1 MSVFWIAGEPS
12 GDVQAAAV
20 AGYISKHHPEIK
32 QWGWGGQFLE
42 KAGVTLLKDVT
53 KKPFM
58 GFIEVVVRARSIV
71 KSFATVKKQILSTGA
86 TTVVLVDYPGFN
98 LRMAKWA
105 KAQGLRVV
113 YYIPPK
119 VWAWKSAR
127 AQTLKEQ
134 CDAILG
140 ILPFE
145 QKWYADRDIHYTY
158 VGNPLA
164 QKYAGVNVYSPSGS
178 IALLPGFRSQEI
190 TRLVPEFIAVARAM
204 PKQSFVLIRPE
215 SAVPVWPNL
224 EIPENIKV
232 FTGELKDGMQHCSA
246 ALVCSGTATLEV
258 ALMGVPQL
266 VVYRANPLS
275 LAIAKRFVKIRFISL
290 PNLILDAGALPELL
304 QEDARAEALVERLV
318 ELLANPSSQLDAYTK
333 LLHVLQQKDP
343 AATAAEH
350 ILTITSDA

>member
-1 MSVFWIAGEPS
+1 MSLFWIAGEPS

-20 AGYISKHHPEIK
+20 ARYITAHHPEVK

-42 KAGVTLLKDVT
+42 EAGVTLLKDVT

-58 GFIEVVVRARSIV
+58 GFVEVVVRARSIY
-71 KSFATVKKQILSTGA
+71 KSFAAVKSQILSSGA

-98 LRMAKWA
+98 LRMAKWS

-119 VWAWKSAR
+119 VWAWKSGR
-127 AQTLKEQ
+127 AQILKAH
-134 CDAILG
+134 CDAVLG

-145 QKWYADRDIHYTY
+145 KRWYSERDIHYTY

-164 QKYAGVNVYSPSGS
+164 QKYAGSNAYSPTGS
-178 IALLPGFRSQEI
+178 IALLPGSRSQEI
-190 TRLVPEFIAVARAM
+190 ARLLPEFIKVAKSMQER
-204 PKQSFVLIRPE
+204 SFVLIRPE
-215 SAVPVWPNL
+215 SAVPVWP
-224 EIPENIKV
+224 EIDLPKNTTL
-232 FTGELKDGMQHCSA
+232 FTGELKDGMRQCSA

-258 ALMGVPQL
+258 ALLGVPQL
-266 VVYRANPLS
+266 VVYRANPIS
-275 LAIAKRFVKIRFISL
+275 LAIAKHFVKVNYISL

-304 QEDARAEALVERLV
+304 QEAAGGASLLQRLRVLIEDPSDQFIAYAKLRKALE
-318 ELLANPSSQLDAYTK
+318 E
-333 LLHVLQQKDP
+333 KDP

-350 ILTITSDA
+350 ILAVSSEA

>member
-1 MSVFWIAGEPS
+1 MSLFWIAGEPS

-20 AGYISKHHPEIK
+20 AQYISTHHPEIK

-58 GFIEVVVRARSIV
+58 GFIEVVVRARSIYNAFQAV
-71 KSFATVKKQILSTGA
+71 KDDILSSGA

-105 KAQGLRVV
+105 KAQGLQVV

-119 VWAWKSAR
+119 VWAWKSGR
-127 AQTLKEQ
+127 AQILKKH

-145 QKWYADRDIHYTY
+145 QQWYADRAIPYTY

-164 QKYAGVNVYSPSGS
+164 QKYAGMNGYAAGGS
-178 IALLPGFRSQEI
+178 IALLPGSRAQEI
-190 TRLVPEFIAVARAM
+190 ARLVPEFIAVAQSM
-204 PKQSFVLIRPE
+204 PEQTFVLIRSE
-215 SAVPVWPNL
+215 SSLPVWPDRSLPANVEL
-224 EIPENIKV
+224 
-232 FTGELKDGMQHCSA
+232 FTGELKDGLKNSAA

-258 ALMGVPQL
+258 ALLGVPQL
-266 VVYRANPLS
+266 VVYRANPIS
-275 LAIAKRFVKIRFISL
+275 LALAKRFVKISYFSL
-290 PNLILDAGALPELL
+290 PNLILDAPALPELL
-304 QEDARAEALVERLV
+304 QEDARAKVLVQRLGAL
-318 ELLANPSSQLDAYTK
+318 LLDSSTQLDAYAR
-333 LLHVLQQKDP
+333 LRQILEQKDP
-343 AATAAEH
+343 AAYAAQP
-350 ILTITSDA
+350 ILKIASKS

>member
-1 MSVFWIAGEPS
+1 MSLFWIAGEPS

-20 AGYISKHHPEIK
+20 AGYITAHHPEIK

-42 KAGVTLLKDVT
+42 EAGVTLLNDVT

-58 GFIEVVVRARSIV
+58 GFIEVVARARSIF
-71 KSFATVKKQILSTGA
+71 KSFALVKEQILSTGA

-119 VWAWKSAR
+119 VWAWKSGR
-127 AQTLKEQ
+127 AQILKDY

-145 QKWYADRDIHYTY
+145 KQWYADRKIPYHY

-164 QKYAGVNVYSPSGS
+164 QKYAHSNAYSAAGS
-178 IALLPGFRSQEI
+178 IALLPGSRSQEI
-190 TRLVPEFIAVARAM
+190 ARLVPEFIAVARSM
-204 PKQSFVLIRPE
+204 PEQKFVFMRSE
-215 SAVPVWPNL
+215 SAVAVWPNL
-224 EIPENIKV
+224 EFPKNSSV
-232 FTGELKDGMQHCSA
+232 FTGELKEGMRDCSA

-266 VVYRANPLS
+266 VVYRANPIS
-275 LAIAKRFVKIRFISL
+275 LAIAKRFVKIRYISL
-290 PNLILDAGALPELL
+290 PNLILNAAALPELL
-304 QEDARAEALVERLV
+304 QEDARSAALVRQLNR
-318 ELLANPSSQLDAYTK
+318 LLANPSDQLNAYIN
-333 LLHVLQQKDP
+333 LRQALEQKDP

-350 ILTITSDA
+350 ILTRAIEV

>member
-1 MSVFWIAGEPS
+1 MSLFWIAGEPS

-20 AGYISKHHPEIK
+20 AEYISAHHPDVQ
-32 QWGWGGQFLE
+32 QWGWGGQFLGN
-42 KAGVTLLKDVT
+42 AGVTLLKDVT

-58 GFIEVVVRARSIV
+58 GFIEVVVRARSIY
-71 KSFATVKKQILSTGA
+71 KSFAAVKKQILSTGA

-105 KAQGLRVV
+105 KAQGLRVI

-119 VWAWKSAR
+119 VWAWKSGR
-127 AQTLKEQ
+127 AQILKEQ
-134 CDAILG
+134 CDSILG

-145 QKWYADRDIHYTY
+145 QKWYAERDIDYTY

-164 QKYAGVNVYSPSGS
+164 QKYIGVNAYAAQGP
-178 IALLPGFRSQEI
+178 IALLPGSRSQEI
-190 TRLVPEFIAVARAM
+190 ARLLPEFIAVARAM
-204 PKQSFVLIRPE
+204 PKKAFVLIRPE

-224 EIPENIKV
+224 EIPENIKL
-232 FTGELKDGMQHCSA
+232 FTGELKNGMEHCSA

-275 LAIAKRFVKIRFISL
+275 LAIAKRFVKIRYISL
-290 PNLILDAGALPELL
+290 PNLILNAGALPELL
-304 QEDARAEALVERLV
+304 QEDARSEALVERLSD
-318 ELLANPSSQLDAYTK
+318 LLADPSDQLVAYTN
-333 LLHVLQQKDP
+333 LLQVLEQKDP
-343 AATAAEH
+343 AATAAGH
-350 ILTITSDA
+350 ILTISSEV